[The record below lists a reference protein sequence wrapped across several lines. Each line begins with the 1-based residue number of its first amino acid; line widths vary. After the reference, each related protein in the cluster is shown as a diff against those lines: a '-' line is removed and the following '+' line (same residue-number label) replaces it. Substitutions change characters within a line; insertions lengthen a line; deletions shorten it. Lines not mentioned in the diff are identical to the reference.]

1 MARLEGLEFP
11 GTSLRSTTLVKQ
23 DSWRSRSISCSPR
36 MTLTESST
44 LPWLPRPHCCFRT
57 QSNNVA
63 TYQVFPHRL
72 LWINISRPCVSTDL
86 YLHDENSCYSH
97 RLSSKQ
103 LSQRLSPA
111 PDREPLE
118 RQRRCPRPPP
128 PPHLDFARAQDGARR
143 GGCLWCG
150 D

>member
-23 DSWRSRSISCSPR
+23 DSWRSRSISCSPQ

-86 YLHDENSCYSH
+86 YLCDENSCYSH

-103 LSQRLSPA
+103 LFQRLSPA

-118 RQRRCPRPPP
+118 KHRRCPRPHPA
-128 PPHLDFARAQDGARR
+128 PHLDFPRAQHSSRLWE
-143 GGCLWCG
+143 CLCSG
-150 D
+150 N